1 MLMRNSS
8 LSPASCST
16 SPAMRRSPCPPTR
29 GCGSNVGAPSGNA
42 FKGNVYPT
50 SSRSADLVFQRR
62 LWIDQFIEVDN
73 GLVADQVLDVVEH
86 IPDVDVHSRQ
96 HVVVGVEPEGYE
108 FQAVDVTAEHD
119 PLGVRRVAGVYHAQV
134 VLVTEEERQ
143 LGVLAGLA
151 EHAGHR
157 DGGLLERVGPGF
169 GPDPFIE
176 QWMLG
181 RGDVAPRLDVL
192 AAGA

>member
-8 LSPASCST
+8 LSQASCST
-16 SPAMRRSPCPPTR
+16 SPAMKRSPFPPTH
-29 GCGSNVGAPSGNA
+29 GCVSNVGAPSGNA

-108 FQAVDVTAEHD
+108 FQAVDVTAKHD
-119 PLGVRRVAGVYHAQV
+119 PLGVRRVAGVFHAQV
-134 VLVTEEERQ
+134 VLVAEEVRQ
-143 LGVLAGLA
+143 PGVLTGLA

-157 DGGLLERVGPGF
+157 DGG
-169 GPDPFIE
+169 
-176 QWMLG
+176 
-181 RGDVAPRLDVL
+181 
-192 AAGA
+192 